1 MCLWPVLPNY
11 IVSQGQGLYLSCPL
25 TLPSTDQRLAHWVKD
40 QRVGLAGS
48 RLRFITCCVTLNKL
62 HNLAGLPLSYL
73 QNEDDNG
80 PFLVWLL
87 TLRSVLDVAKRSG
100 SAARRW
106 CY

>member
-1 MCLWPVLPNY
+1 MSLWPVIPNY

-25 TLPSTDQRLAHWVKD
+25 TLPSTDQHSARWVKE

-62 HNLAGLPLSYL
+62 YNLSGLQLSYL

-80 PFLVWLL
+80 PFLVGLL
-87 TLRSVLDVAKRSG
+87 TLQNVLDVA
-100 SAARRW
+100 SAQ
-106 CY
+106 